1 MLEAGVSDEQ
11 IGGKVDDPGVV
22 ESEGLESGDSVEELA
37 EFRQVDPVARQR
49 QSAEGPDVLSHKI
62 CCDLGKTETGHGA

>member
-22 ESEGLESGDSVEELA
+22 ESEGLESGDSVKELA
-37 EFRQVDPVARQR
+37 EFRQGDPVTRQR
-49 QSAEGPDVLSHKI
+49 
-62 CCDLGKTETGHGA
+62 

>member
-11 IGGKVDDPGVV
+11 IGGEVDDPGVV

-49 QSAEGPDVLSHKI
+49 QSAEGPDVLGHKI

>member
-11 IGGKVDDPGVV
+11 IGGEVDDPGVV

-37 EFRQVDPVARQR
+37 EFRQVDPVTRQR
-49 QSAEGPDVLSHKI
+49 
-62 CCDLGKTETGHGA
+62 